1 MFWFA
6 PKRWALLV
14 GSGLCWASGL
24 VAALASGPPEPAEGR
39 VSYLW
44 HPLHGVPKSLQNRGF
59 FDSREKSRTE
69 YKSVVFV
76 LKYTHG

>member
-1 MFWFA
+1 M
-6 PKRWALLV
+6 V
-14 GSGLCWASGL
+14 GSGLYRASGL

-44 HPLHGVPKSLQNRGF
+44 QDRVHPRTACQKPSKQGLFRLRGKS
-59 FDSREKSRTE
+59 STE

-76 LKYTHG
+76 LKYTYG